1 MFDFV
6 TVLGSITDILVTEIN
21 VRTLYLNNRAV
32 TVISLYS
39 KLYASKLTSYISTDS
54 HMAAVQR
61 G

>member
-39 KLYASKLTSYISTDS
+39 KLYANKLTSYISTDS